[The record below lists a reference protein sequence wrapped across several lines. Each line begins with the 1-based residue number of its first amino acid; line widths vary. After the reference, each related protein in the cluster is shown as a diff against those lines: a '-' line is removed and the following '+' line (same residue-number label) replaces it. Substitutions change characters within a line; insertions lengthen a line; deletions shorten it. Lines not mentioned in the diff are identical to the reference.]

1 MPEALIVGAL
11 CIVVGVFHGEKVA
24 AQQNPPTQRV
34 PARFVVT
41 GDMVNFASPS
51 SYMFIGWMTNAN
63 CLIQIG
69 FDATS
74 NILRLQRPERYL
86 SRVGVAALFGS
97 VSLLVDRAF
106 SLTAHDAAHM
116 DAARS
121 IGSTYVALV
130 TPNAEAEMS
139 IWDFL
144 LYSFDPTREPGLYLY
159 EKPHLTYREHA
170 FVAGAG
176 LDTNLLIASKMA
188 DKVVRGEGHAMDLAP
203 YLLNKLWPVSY
214 FLDRGS
220 YSDAAAYL
228 RLIDEQGYE
237 APAYEEVSWLTAGS
251 TLASGTFL
259 TLAASAYHYV
269 ATGDAR
275 VTPLGLRLGELTL
288 YWPEVTPWLNP
299 DNLSLEARMS
309 AGIGSLVLAE
319 VAVDKPFWGNRGART
334 EFTFG
339 GNAHLAP
346 FDFGGEVTTGFVG
359 FPLVVGRAALN
370 LNRTFAVGVEGHYGR
385 GETMQELREYPRGA
399 GATTYLRASF

>member
-1 MPEALIVGAL
+1 MGAL

-188 DKVVRGEGHAMDLAP
+188 DKVVRGEGHLAVIGDGHLDDREPFGGVHHPLHIFRVMPRFEAAHREAHAAVINPHAVAELAAEQLVHRQARRLACYVPESHLDCADRAAPRFERTHPADL
-203 YLLNKLWPVSY
+203 KHGV
-214 FLDRGS
+214 LDLRGIFTEEKIAVEENVRLQIGLGRLCFPES
-220 YSDAAAYL
+220 LYSFVRCDSHDRVVPDDCTL
-228 RLIDEQGYE
+228 
-237 APAYEEVSWLTAGS
+237 EVSDFQLICPSW
-251 TLASGTFL
+251 
-259 TLAASAYHYV
+259 SAC
-269 ATGDAR
+269 R
-275 VTPLGLRLGELTL
+275 
-288 YWPEVTPWLNP
+288 
-299 DNLSLEARMS
+299 
-309 AGIGSLVLAE
+309 
-319 VAVDKPFWGNRGART
+319 
-334 EFTFG
+334 
-339 GNAHLAP
+339 
-346 FDFGGEVTTGFVG
+346 
-359 FPLVVGRAALN
+359 
-370 LNRTFAVGVEGHYGR
+370 
-385 GETMQELREYPRGA
+385 
-399 GATTYLRASF
+399 